1 MSNDEDT
8 DDAFGYRL
16 VAQSHLLQSPPG
28 FFVNRYLPVA
38 FWQSRRNLVYV
49 KLNRNQGAA
58 LLGDFN
64 IWHRSMKAIAAGL
77 AAACHRPI
85 RQNRLVKLPQRWRRV
100 ALRISYCLSMSRPTA
115 QKGAKTD
122 FCCWPIASFGAESMD
137 VGSRG
142 RTGSLRPDAGW
153 TACDPSATSA
163 TCRDNAFG
171 FAFRSYRGNSSEA

>member
-85 RQNRLVKLPQRWRRV
+85 RQNRLVKLPQRWRKV
-100 ALRISYCLSMSRPTA
+100 ALRIFYCLSMSRPTA

-122 FCCWPIASFGAESMD
+122 FCCCAGFRPPGCRPIHAIRRPAAEKRQGTKSREVCGGGA
-137 VGSRG
+137 
-142 RTGSLRPDAGW
+142 AG
-153 TACDPSATSA
+153 AM
-163 TCRDNAFG
+163 
-171 FAFRSYRGNSSEA
+171 GN